1 VGWIALA
8 FAVLQFGSAT
18 DLGFVLATR
27 SAVNAALVLVGGVL
41 ADRLPRHLVLA
52 ASSLLQ

>member
-1 VGWIALA
+1 MGWIALA

>member
-18 DLGFVLATR
+18 DLGFVVAT
-27 SAVNAALVLVGGVL
+27 
-41 ADRLPRHLVLA
+41 
-52 ASSLLQ
+52 